1 MKRRFLLTALAL
13 AILVLALAGWTVRG
27 MRWTVAAPARAFG

>member
-1 MKRRFLLTALAL
+1 MKRRLFLTALAF

-27 MRWTVAAPARAFG
+27 MRWTVGAPARAFG